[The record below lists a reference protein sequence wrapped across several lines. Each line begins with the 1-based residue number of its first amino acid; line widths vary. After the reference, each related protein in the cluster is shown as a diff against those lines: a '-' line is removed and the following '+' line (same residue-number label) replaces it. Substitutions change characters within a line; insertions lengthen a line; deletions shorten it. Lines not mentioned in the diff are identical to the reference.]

1 MLYLNCTPK
10 KQLFVVQHQ
19 FQQPIYKEFLG
30 SEYKRTYYRNKKKR
44 FLTEIPLDGTTR
56 SGNLIN
62 AMELIANKYNYKI
75 YRTNLVKC
83 APLDEKDHLRY
94 PTPYEM
100 DSCFAN
106 FLIEQTTLRPRIVIL
121 LGNMVQNQ
129 FEKKMS
135 FHIDNSHNCNFPY
148 VVVDNCYYVASYHP
162 SYVMRSKIRTEAY
175 LQNFEEFL
183 KKILMEN

>member
-1 MLYLNCTPK
+1 MINNICLCRKCSLSKYQPP
-10 KQLFVVQHQ
+10 LFDNM
-19 FQQPIYKEFLG
+19 
-30 SEYKRTYYRNKKKR
+30 SEADIIIVGLSAKKKR